1 MIHNNSV
8 MCCIVYVD
16 DGSGVPLLAPGLNEN
31 LSMCEGGKARG
42 HNQLVGWVI

>member
-16 DGSGVPLLAPGLNEN
+16 DGSGVPLLVSLNEN
-31 LSMCEGGKARG
+31 LPVCEGGKARG
-42 HNQLVGWVI
+42 HNQLVDWVT